1 MSDLSSYF
9 ALTLPVLQWD
19 ARFLVSQHFPTS
31 ACITDFL
38 FLIPLFLTFSAIFL
52 FPHL

>member
-19 ARFLVSQHFPTS
+19 ARFQHFPTS